1 MWISFRPHLKLC
13 QTWVI
18 SQGAVNATA
27 TGPAI
32 PNWAVFTCGR
42 GSAAGT
48 AISKLDL
55 HMITLESLMDI
66 FQGFNTLGAVP
77 LKIAAARLALIF
89 LGLVLMYL
97 GRKGVL
103 EALIMI
109 PMGLGMATVNAA
121 VMFFDPL
128 KLHGGIGNLFV
139 EPLAGPTPEML
150 GQTEALT
157 RSSAELIYILGID
170 WLQPIY
176 SFTFSNGLIA
186 CLVFLG
192 IGSLLDIGFVL
203 ARPFTSMILALFAE
217 LGSFLTIPFATAFGL
232 NIKEAAAIS
241 IVGGADGPMVLFTSL
256 KLAPHLF
263 VPIAVVAYLY
273 LGLTYGG
280 YPYLIKFMVPKRLR
294 SLPMGPPKDAR
305 TYTAFEK
312 MTVATLACVGLSF
325 LLPVAAPLIFS
336 LFLGIVIRESGI
348 KAFQDLISGPI
359 LYGATLFLGLMLG
372 ILCDANTIM
381 DPKVLPLLILG
392 CLSLLLSGVGGLLGG
407 YFMYWAS
414 GGKVNPV
421 VGIAGVSCVPTT
433 AKVAQK
439 VVSKDNPHA
448 VILPAAL
455 GANICGVITTAI
467 IAGVFCSLLGKVVN

>member
-1 MWISFRPHLKLC
+1 M
-13 QTWVI
+13 
-18 SQGAVNATA
+18 N
-27 TGPAI
+27 
-32 PNWAVFTCGR
+32 N
-42 GSAAGT
+42 
-48 AISKLDL
+48 
-55 HMITLESLMDI
+55 LESLKEI
-66 FQGFNTLGAVP
+66 FQGFTSLFAVDP
-77 LKIAAARLALIF
+77 KIAVGRLVLIGLGF
-89 LGLVLMYL
+89 LLMYL

-109 PMGLGMATVNAA
+109 PMGLGMATINAA
-121 VMFFDPL
+121 VMFFNPLDPANAANRV
-128 KLHGGIGNLFV
+128 GNLFV
-139 EPLAGPTPEML
+139 EPQAGAS
-150 GQTEALT
+150 G
-157 RSSAELIYILGID
+157 SAVQNAADLMTILQID

-176 SFTFSNGLIA
+176 TFTFSNGLIA
-186 CLVFLG
+186 CFVFMG

-217 LGSFLTIPFATAFGL
+217 LGSFLTIPVATYFGFTL
-232 NIKEAAAIS
+232 KEAAAIA

-280 YPYLIKFMVPKRLR
+280 YPYLIKLMVPKRLR
-294 SLPMGPPKDAR
+294 SIPMETPKNQKQ
-305 TYTAFEK
+305 YSAFEK
-312 MTVATLACVGLSF
+312 MVVASVMCVLLSF

-336 LFLGIVIRESGI
+336 LFFGVVVRESGI
-348 KAFQDLISGPI
+348 KAFQDFIGGPV
-359 LYGATLFLGLMLG
+359 LYGSTMFLGLMLG

-381 DPKVLPLLILG
+381 DPKILPLLLLG
-392 CLSLLLSGVGGLLGG
+392 CLALLLSGIGGLLGG
-407 YFMYWAS
+407 YFMYFVT

-448 VILPAAL
+448 VIMPAAL
-455 GANICGVITTAI
+455 GANISGVITTAI
-467 IAGVFCSLLGKVVN
+467 IAGIFCSLLAKLAG

>member
-1 MWISFRPHLKLC
+1 
-13 QTWVI
+13 
-18 SQGAVNATA
+18 
-27 TGPAI
+27 
-32 PNWAVFTCGR
+32 
-42 GSAAGT
+42 
-48 AISKLDL
+48 
-55 HMITLESLMDI
+55 MITLESLNDI
-66 FQGFNTLGAVP
+66 FQGIATLFAVHP
-77 LKIAAARLALIF
+77 KIAIARLVLIM

-109 PMGLGMATVNAA
+109 PMGLGMATINAA

-128 KLHGGIGNLFV
+128 KLHGGVGNLFV
-139 EPLAGPTPEML
+139 EPQAGATTDAVRNAADLM
-150 GQTEALT
+150 T
-157 RSSAELIYILGID
+157 ILQID

-176 SFTFSNGLIA
+176 TLTFSNGLIA
-186 CLVFLG
+186 CFVFLG
-192 IGSLLDIGFVL
+192 IGGLLDIGFVL
-203 ARPFTSMILALFAE
+203 ARPFMSMTIALFAE
-217 LGSFLTIPFATAFGL
+217 LGSFLTIPVATKFGFT
-232 NIKEAAAIS
+232 IKEAAAIS

-294 SLPMGPPKDAR
+294 EIPMEPPKNQVQ
-305 TYTAFEK
+305 YSAFEK
-312 MTVATLACVGLSF
+312 MAVATIMCVLLSF
-325 LLPVAAPLIFS
+325 LLPVAAPLIFC

-348 KAFQDLISGPI
+348 KAFQDLINGPI
-359 LYGATLFLGLMLG
+359 LYGSTMFLGLVLG

-381 DPKVLPLLILG
+381 DPKVLPLLLLG
-392 CLSLLLSGVGGLLGG
+392 CLALLLSGIGGLLGG
-407 YFMYWAS
+407 YFMYWLS

-439 VVSKDNPHA
+439 VVSKDNPRA
-448 VILPAAL
+448 VIMPAAL
-455 GANICGVITTAI
+455 GANISGVITTAI
-467 IAGVFCSLLGKVVN
+467 IAGVFCSLFAKLLK

>member
-1 MWISFRPHLKLC
+1 
-13 QTWVI
+13 
-18 SQGAVNATA
+18 
-27 TGPAI
+27 
-32 PNWAVFTCGR
+32 
-42 GSAAGT
+42 
-48 AISKLDL
+48 
-55 HMITLESLMDI
+55 MITLESLKEI
-66 FQGFNTLGAVP
+66 FQGFTSLFAVDP
-77 LKIAAARLALIF
+77 KFAVARLGLIALGF
-89 LGLVLMYL
+89 LLMYL

-109 PMGLGMATVNAA
+109 PMGLGMATINAA

-128 KLHGGIGNLFV
+128 NPANTARRVGNLFV
-139 EPLAGPTPEML
+139 EPQAGASVDSMQNAADLMT
-150 GQTEALT
+150 
-157 RSSAELIYILGID
+157 ILQID

-176 SFTFSNGLIA
+176 TFTFSNGLIA
-186 CLVFLG
+186 CFVFMG

-217 LGSFLTIPFATAFGL
+217 LGSFLTIPIATTFGHL
-232 NIKEAAAIS
+232 TLKEAAAIS

-280 YPYLIKFMVPKRLR
+280 YPYLIKLMVPKRLR
-294 SLPMGPPKDAR
+294 SLPMYPPKKQVQ
-305 TYTAFEK
+305 YSAFEK
-312 MTVATLACVGLSF
+312 MVVASVMCVALSF

-336 LFLGIVIRESGI
+336 LFFGVVVRESGI
-348 KAFQDLISGPI
+348 KAFQDFIGGPV
-359 LYGATLFLGLMLG
+359 LYGSTMFLGLMLG

-381 DPKVLPLLILG
+381 DPKILPLLLLG
-392 CLSLLLSGVGGLLGG
+392 CLALLLSGIGGLLGG
-407 YFMYWAS
+407 YFMYFVS

-448 VILPAAL
+448 VIMPAAL
-455 GANICGVITTAI
+455 GANISGVITTAI
-467 IAGVFCSLLGKVVN
+467 IAGIFCSLLAKFAG